1 MRFESPIR
9 LLAWLCVLGGGALFA
24 LNAVDMLR
32 RDVPGDY
39 VEGVVLGA
47 QRTVASGA
55 SAFDPAA
62 WKELPWKINLYGPVD
77 YQLGAWALRAS
88 GQPTSLAPGRILSLL
103 SLLVAMAALWRLI
116 RQGLRLPASAALF
129 GMLVPLGYLPVL
141 VFAPQNRVDTF
152 AVAASLAGLAVAV
165 EGRRWSPAAAGALFV
180 LAVFTKP
187 TAIAAPAALL
197 FWLLSRK
204 QWRPAVVLSA
214 TCAVLGGVWLAL
226 LSVSTHGGFL
236 QSLAFN
242 GANPFAPGGF
252 VKAAQIALAAA
263 PIPLLAGLAAAWLG
277 GKEGGERL
285 TAGYFLLSLLLA
297 LATVGKVGA
306 NLNYFIE
313 PGLALAPLAALAW
326 HLWGRT
332 LAGAAVALGALV
344 SMLAWSGPRVA
355 WELRGRVERA
365 AAERRLEPLLAGKKV
380 LTMEVSSVLR
390 AGGTPV
396 LNDPCIFAYLARA
409 KRWDESGLLSALH
422 EQRVDLVLADADLSI
437 PDPSFSNWSPAVRR
451 EVTSSYRLV
460 RTYGPNLF
468 LYEPAGRT
476 P

>member
-1 MRFESPIR
+1 VRFETPIR
-9 LLAWLCVLGGGALFA
+9 LLAWLGGTALFA
-24 LNAVDMLR
+24 VKAIDMLR

-62 WKELPWKINLYGPVD
+62 WEALPWRINLYGPVD
-77 YQLGAWALRAS
+77 YQLGAWALKAS
-88 GQPTSLAPGRILSLL
+88 GRPTSLAPGRILSLL
-103 SLLVAMAALWRLI
+103 SLLVAMAALF
-116 RQGLRLPASAALF
+116 GLLL
-129 GMLVPLGYLPVL
+129 PLGYLPVL

-152 AVAASLAGLAVAV
+152 AVAASLAGLALAV
-165 EGRRWSPAAAGALFV
+165 ERRRWSPAAACALFV
-180 LAVFTKP
+180 LAVFTNP
-187 TAIAAPAALL
+187 IAIAAPAALL
-197 FWLLSRK
+197 VWLLSRK
-204 QWRPAVVLSA
+204 QWRSAALLSA
-214 TCAVLGGVWLAL
+214 TCAVLGGAWLAL
-226 LSVSTHGGFL
+226 LSASTHGRLL

-242 GANPFAPGGF
+242 GANPFAPGDF

-263 PIPLLAGLAAAWLG
+263 PVPLLAGLAVAWLA
-277 GKEGGERL
+277 GKEGAERL

-313 PGLALAPLAALAW
+313 PGVALAPLAALAW

-332 LAGAAVALGALV
+332 LAGTAVSLCALV
-344 SMLAWSGPRVA
+344 SMLAWSGPRIA
-355 WELRGRVERA
+355 LELRGRVERA
-365 AAERRLEPLLAGKKV
+365 AAERKLEPLVAGKKV
-380 LTMEVSSVLR
+380 LTMEVSTVLR

-409 KRWDESGLLSALH
+409 KRWDESGLLSALREH
-422 EQRVDLVLADADLSI
+422 RVDLVLADTDLSI
-437 PDPSFSNWSPAVRR
+437 QDPVYSNWSPAVRR
-451 EVTSSYRLV
+451 EVISSYRPV
-460 RTYGPNLF
+460 RAYGPNLY
-468 LYEPAGRT
+468 LYEPGGA